1 MTRRIRDFRGGES
14 MSSAQRPAALMLAV
28 MMVGGC
34 ASFGDVSQLKQAPWP
49 PPPAGARKTATVT
62 YGGGVF
68 SEKGENRRRHYV
80 AAGAMCRTVDEIGT
94 VMCGKQVGVPPGLL
108 KAFQD
113 SGFFSEIKTDG
124 SPADVHV
131 TVKSIV
137 RNQENPGGAV
147 LVGLT
152 LFVAPGKIMDHF
164 LVTRMTFKNREGKVL
179 GKFEGK
185 ATGAQWWGLL
195 SVFGLPFR
203 DMAFEE
209 TEDVAYRSILIEAHE
224 KGII

>member
-1 MTRRIRDFRGGES
+1 
-14 MSSAQRPAALMLAV
+14 MSSAQRVAACLLSVLVA
-28 MMVGGC
+28 GC
-34 ASFGDVSQLKQAPWP
+34 ASTGDVSQLKLTPWP
-49 PPPAGARKTATVT
+49 PPPPGARKTVSVT

-68 SEKGENRRRHYV
+68 SEKGENKRRHYV

-94 VMCGKQVGVPPGLL
+94 ITCGKQVGIPPGLL

-113 SGFFSEIKTDG
+113 SGFFTEIKTDG
-124 SPADVHV
+124 SPADVQV

-152 LFVAPGKIMDHF
+152 LFLAPGKIMDHH
-164 LVTRMTFKNREGKVL
+164 LVTRMTFKDREGKVL

-185 ATGAQWWGLL
+185 ATGAEWWGLL
-195 SVFGLPFR
+195 SVFGLAFR
-203 DMAFEE
+203 DMPFAE
-209 TEDVAYRSILIEAHE
+209 TEDAAYRAILIEARQ
-224 KGII
+224 KGVI

>member
-1 MTRRIRDFRGGES
+1 
-14 MSSAQRPAALMLAV
+14 MSSAQRVAAYMLSVLIA
-28 MMVGGC
+28 GC
-34 ASFGDVSQLKQAPWP
+34 ASTGDVSQLKLTPWP
-49 PPPAGARKTATVT
+49 PPSSTGAKKTVAVT

-68 SEKGENRRRHYV
+68 SEKGENKRRHYV
-80 AAGAMCRTVDEIGT
+80 AAGTMCRTMDELGT
-94 VMCGKQVGVPPGLL
+94 VSCAKQQGLPPGLL

-113 SGFFSEIKTDG
+113 SGFFSEIKADG

-137 RNQENPGGAV
+137 RNQENPGGAI

-152 LFVAPGKIMDHF
+152 LFLAPGKVTDHY

-179 GKFEGK
+179 GKVEGK
-185 ATGAQWWGLL
+185 ATGAQWLGLL
-195 SVFGLPFR
+195 SVFGLAFR
-203 DMAFEE
+203 DMPFAD
-209 TEDVAYRSILIEAHE
+209 TEDATYRAIIIEARE